1 MSFQW
6 RTNIHDGPRTSTLDE
21 RYLTAPWMWKGHDC
35 PFTGDSLA
43 TTITPMTQM
52 SWPGR
57 SRTCTD
63 TLVRS
68 ATDFGSYGHTHRAT
82 GPLPYTYWFGEEER
96 LSIWVY
102 SLNKYVKIIG
112 PPKQLWVLFKIDN
125 IDKSPQLIFVLALQH
140 VYKSILR
147 VTFDPPQNTFSF
159 QVEYGVTTKN
169 TSCCPSDSIKCAGCV
184 RQPSGSSCRVRFEN
198 HQWPVHFS
206 IIFPCHFEPFEPR
219 FSISSHISSHWWF
232 GVRWL
237 DERVNRGLSRRLNV
251 KIWHFYTL
259 VNSIVL

>member
-1 MSFQW
+1 MERTWLSFHRRQSSNYNHPND
-6 RTNIHDGPRTSTLDE
+6 TNE
-21 RYLTAPWMWKGHDC
+21 LTREESNLHQHVGKICIRLWKLC
-35 PFTGDSLA
+35 
-43 TTITPMTQM
+43 
-52 SWPGR
+52 
-57 SRTCTD
+57 
-63 TLVRS
+63 
-68 ATDFGSYGHTHRAT
+68 HTHRAT

-96 LSIWVY
+96 LSIWVH

-147 VTFDPPQNTFSF
+147 VTFDPPPDTFSF